1 MKTCVNNIHI
11 LIPLSDVTWSSIA
24 LYLQVKICP
33 LKLTMC
39 MLGQIL
45 LRIVKKK
52 LNFFL
57 KKVKITNLSIIIAP
71 SSYCMHLKHEMI
83 ITKDQERFILDF
95 LR

>member
-1 MKTCVNNIHI
+1 MLITHPLKTCVNNIHV

-33 LKLTMC
+33 LKVTKC

-52 LNFFL
+52 
-57 KKVKITNLSIIIAP
+57 KVKITNLPIIIVP